1 MGKQISKKKLIK
13 TIVICAVF
21 AALLAGL
28 IYLMVS
34 DQNYGKPDKLDIG
47 SQNFGQRLWIGI
59 QVAFLGLATVFLMLV
74 LLIFAITLIRYM
86 LQGFSSLAKKR
97 AEQKTAENIQAPTVA
112 VSEDICE
119 DDEIV
124 AAITAAIMAYYE
136 TEEVSY
142 KSNLKF
148 RVRSIKEI

>member
-1 MGKQISKKKLIK
+1 MKKEVSTKKLVK

-34 DQNYGKPDKLDIG
+34 DQTYGKPDSLDIG
-47 SQNFGQRLWIGI
+47 GQNFGARLLIGL

-74 LLIFAITLIRYM
+74 VLIIAINVIRLILM
-86 LQGFSSLAKKR
+86 GVAKLGEKR
-97 AEQKTAENIQAPTVA
+97 SAKTSTA
-112 VSEDICE
+112 VSEVTNAVEEVGE

-136 TEEVSY
+136 SDKEDC